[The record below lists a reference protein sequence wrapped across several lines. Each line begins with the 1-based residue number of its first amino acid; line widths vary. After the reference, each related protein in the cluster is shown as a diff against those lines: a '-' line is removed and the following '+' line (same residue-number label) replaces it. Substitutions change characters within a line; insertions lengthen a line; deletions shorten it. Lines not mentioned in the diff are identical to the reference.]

1 MGYELAYD
9 FWGLG
14 YAKEAIEAMR
24 DYGKAQLNLHRF
36 EALVYPE
43 NSASR
48 GVLERLGF
56 TAEGT
61 LRGYAY
67 FRDKYQDLIMYSWLD
82 EQHQR
87 L

>member
-36 EALVYPE
+36 EALVYQRIQPQE
-43 NSASR
+43 
-48 GVLERLGF
+48 GF
-56 TAEGT
+56 
-61 LRGYAY
+61 
-67 FRDKYQDLIMYSWLD
+67 
-82 EQHQR
+82 
-87 L
+87 